1 MGQVADD
8 GSTVDW
14 ITSLRSQT
22 IRKLMNEGPLQL
34 PQFDERKEIIYP
46 DVSDPPL
53 VADRARTREELLTAT
68 EGGWRRFT
76 GKA

>member
-1 MGQVADD
+1 MFGFLLFGLHDIKDKSGIGDSGPPWLPAEGLVGPVADD

-34 PQFDERKEIIYP
+34 SQFNE
-46 DVSDPPL
+46 
-53 VADRARTREELLTAT
+53 
-68 EGGWRRFT
+68 
-76 GKA
+76 